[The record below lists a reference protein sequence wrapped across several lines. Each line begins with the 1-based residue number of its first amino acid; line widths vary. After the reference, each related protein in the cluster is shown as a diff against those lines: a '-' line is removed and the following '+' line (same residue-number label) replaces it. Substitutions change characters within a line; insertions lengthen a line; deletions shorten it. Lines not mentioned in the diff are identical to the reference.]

1 MQPVV
6 HKNTYMYYLAV
17 RETGRE
23 GGRGGRGFTFP
34 HVDKLQEH
42 QVETTD
48 SERVRYCIEFHI
60 NMFSSRTTGNIE
72 FHFPE
77 SQTDF
82 LIYLNIYIYS
92 IPTVIHLQ

>member
-1 MQPVV
+1 M
-6 HKNTYMYYLAV
+6 
-17 RETGRE
+17 GRE
-23 GGRGGRGFTFP
+23 GGGGGGRGFTFP

-48 SERVRYCIEFHI
+48 SERVILILIEFHI

-82 LIYLNIYIYS
+82 LIYLNIYIY
-92 IPTVIHLQ
+92 TVYQLLFICNKLCKFM